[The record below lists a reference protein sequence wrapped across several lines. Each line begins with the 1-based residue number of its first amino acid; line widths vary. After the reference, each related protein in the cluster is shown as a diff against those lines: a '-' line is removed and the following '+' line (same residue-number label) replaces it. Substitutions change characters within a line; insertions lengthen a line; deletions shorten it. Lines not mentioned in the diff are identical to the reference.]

1 MVQQIN
7 LWFGISEIYDT
18 QAWTIVYDSI
28 IFKIIIKTYPKKIT
42 SQKNYLI
49 KNKQKYFVNIISVL
63 KTTNF

>member
-7 LWFGISEIYDT
+7 LWFGRGEIYDT

-49 KNKQKYFVNIISVL
+49 
-63 KTTNF
+63 